1 MNLAPPEREAGLR
14 PAFLQTVAALTLLA
28 APAPFTVAAPLQQSL
43 SGDGVK
49 ATVTIP
55 SEALPAFGFVPVR
68 FSVRNSGSEPVQWR
82 TQFVQ
87 RSFGGQG
94 PMATG
99 ESAAA
104 LAVPPG
110 FEGDRWV
117 FVPVAGDG
125 LLRSGNA
132 FVSSGDLV
140 ATVTGD
146 GVKEAELRFNAA
158 SGRPVNMIPW
168 AVSGALETDIV
179 RFVAERSASASMRP
193 PAPAV
198 STATRTRAVAP
209 KPGSG
214 YSHNLTVID
223 TADLPN
229 DWRAW
234 SPFARVAL
242 LRREFDGLLPASRA
256 ALRGWVAMGG
266 TLYLFPDTPIR
277 ASREKIGA
285 GEIFSLPE
293 PAGNPFTNESDL
305 VRGRTLTATTPAV
318 PFSGDLSLQK
328 GALADA
334 VPPAAGP
341 GDWLVYF
348 FIAFALVIGPVNLF
362 GFAPGRWRYRLF
374 LTVPLISLSAVAV
387 LFGAIWLQ
395 DGLGGTG
402 ARRALVVLLAGE
414 AQAAVFQEQL
424 SRTGLLLRTAFPL
437 PDDAV
442 CAHVAAEDINRQ
454 AARPLVFRR
463 DDGVASGD
471 WFRARARQ
479 GQHLRRIVPTRAR
492 IEQVGR
498 APDGAPI
505 LQSSV
510 GATLRDLRFYDA
522 QGDQWSAARVEPG
535 ARVTLERHTG
545 ARGFAAVADEVGAA
559 GSFLFRSIV
568 SRSASSDT
576 PGGFVALADALD
588 LAPIPTLG
596 SIRWKDSAVL
606 VTGVVERAGGKASP

>member
-1 MNLAPPEREAGLR
+1 LL
-14 PAFLQTVAALTLLA
+14 LLA
-28 APAPFTVAAPLQQSL
+28 APAPFAVSAPLQQTL

-68 FSVRNSGSEPVQWR
+68 FSVRNSGSDPVQWR

-87 RSFGGQG
+87 RSFGGNG

-158 SGRPVNMIPW
+158 SGRPLHTVPW
-168 AVSGALETDIV
+168 AVSASLDRTV
-179 RFVAERSASASMRP
+179 RAGIAAV
-193 PAPAV
+193 PAPAALGP
-198 STATRTRAVAP
+198 TGARPAARPMPGPPRPAVQSAP
-209 KPGSG
+209 
-214 YSHNLTVID
+214 NLTVFEP
-223 TADLPN
+223 ADAPA
-229 DWRAW
+229 DWRGW
-234 SPFARVAL
+234 SPYARVVLRESEYVAL
-242 LRREFDGLLPASRA
+242 TPAAAA
-256 ALRGWVAMGG
+256 ALRQWVALGG
-266 TLYLFPDTPIR
+266 ELYLFSDTAGPARAR
-277 ASREKIGA
+277 ASGA
-285 GEIFSLPE
+285 GRIVTLAPDGGGLFERRTLVGAT
-293 PAGNPFTNESDL
+293 PALPFT
-305 VRGRTLTATTPAV
+305 
-318 PFSGDLSLQK
+318 GDLSLQK

-341 GDWLVYF
+341 SDWLVYF

-362 GFAPGRWRYRLF
+362 GLAPGRRRYRLF

-402 ARRALVVLLAGE
+402 ARRALVVLLPGE

-505 LQSSV
+505 VQSSV
-510 GATLRDLRFYDA
+510 GAALRDLRFYDA

-535 ARVTLERHTG
+535 ARVTLVRQTG
-545 ARGFAAVADEVGAA
+545 ARDFVAVADEIGAA
-559 GSFLFRSIV
+559 GSFLFRDIV
-568 SRSASSDT
+568 RRSAPPFA